1 MLFTQLFRPGT
12 KNSGHTLIIVLV
24 IENRDSRYQL
34 MLARESTPKGGGR
47 GVGWFKGRQGMLC
60 SKLDLSMGVTLS
72 SCRSK
77 YFVVLLLLVLP

>member
-12 KNSGHTLIIVLV
+12 KNSGHSLIIVLV
-24 IENRDSRYQL
+24 TENRDSR
-34 MLARESTPKGGGR
+34 LARESTPKGGGR
-47 GVGWFKGRQGMLC
+47 GVGWFKGRQVMLC